1 MFEALKYQ
9 TLLYLDTETTPIV
22 KSYFDLTDEY
32 KAAWLYHCKQ
42 NKLIDLNFAETGSFS
57 EVTKIL
63 DTLWQKQASLVP
75 EFSQIICT
83 SIGEYI
89 KDENNN
95 ITFKTW
101 TRFLKNSNDNEK
113 LLLLDVQK
121 YLDSKNPKQIIAH
134 NGKEFDYPFLI
145 RRFITNNIMP
155 PKQLQIFNKKPWEVE
170 LFDTKDIW
178 KFGSTRSASLIS
190 ICAALNIPPSKNDID
205 GSMVYGLF
213 YCDERYENMKRIAKY
228 CSNDVRAL
236 TLVVQ
241 RLTILDNPEIV
252 MLEIKYV

>member
-9 TLLYLDTETTPIV
+9 TLLYLDTETTPITR
-22 KSYFDLTDEY
+22 SYFDLSDEY
-32 KAAWLYHCKQ
+32 KAAWLYHCRQ
-42 NKLIDLNFAETGSFS
+42 NKLIEQNYVDTNTCIDIDNVL
-57 EVTKIL
+57 EV
-63 DTLWQKQASLVP
+63 LWTKQASLVP

-83 SIGEYI
+83 SIGEYGMDDN
-89 KDENNN
+89 KN

-101 TRFLKNSNDNEK
+101 TRFLKNAEDNEK

-121 YLDSKNPKQIIAH
+121 YLNMKNPKQIIAH

-145 RRFITNNIMP
+145 RRFIANNIIP

-178 KFGSTRSASLIS
+178 KFGSTRSASLVS
-190 ICAALNIPPSKNDID
+190 ICAALNVPPSKNDID

-213 YCDERYENMKRIAKY
+213 YCDERYENMKRIARY

-241 RLTILDNPEIV
+241 RLVILDNPETI
-252 MLEIKYV
+252 MPEIKYV

>member
-22 KSYFDLTDEY
+22 KSYFDLTNEY

-42 NKLIDLNFAETGSFS
+42 NKLIDQGYVDINNSTTVDNE
-57 EVTKIL
+57 L
-63 DTLWQKQASLVP
+63 DVIWAKQASLVP
-75 EFSQIICT
+75 EFSFIICT

-89 KDENNN
+89 MDDANN

-101 TRFLKNSNDNEK
+101 TRFIKNDEDNEK
-113 LLLLDVQK
+113 LVLLDVQK
-121 YLDSKNPKQIIAH
+121 YLNSKNPKQIIAH

-145 RRFITNNIMP
+145 RRFIANKIMP

-170 LFDTKDIW
+170 LFDTKDVW

-190 ICAALNIPPSKNDID
+190 ICAVLDVPPSKNDID

-213 YCDERYENMKRIAKY
+213 YCDQRYENMKRIARY

-241 RLTILDNPEIV
+241 KLVALDNPESI
-252 MLEIKYV
+252 MPEIKYV